1 MSMIVQRG
9 ERSRCDG
16 FVLVAVLW
24 ILSALA
30 ALAAI
35 YSIYVANTAMA
46 VAGNDSAIEAD
57 ALMSA
62 SLELTA
68 YQLID
73 MPEERRP
80 TRGAF
85 NFRLGRANV
94 AVEFCS
100 EAARIDLNEA
110 PKELLAG
117 LFVALGAQQDEAARY
132 ADRIIGWRTKPKS
145 GAQDAEALLYRAA
158 GYLPR
163 GAPFDHV
170 GELWLVLGLPPELV
184 ERALPH
190 VTVFSG
196 QDQVN
201 IRDAAPEVLAAIP
214 GMAPGIASG
223 APTGA
228 GRTAAA
234 RLAAQQFDG
243 AETSAATRVTA
254 RISFDNGRRIASEAV
269 ILLGDTNEPFRI
281 LSWRADIDVPPT
293 LAFRTGLQQ

>member
-1 MSMIVQRG
+1 MNLIVRRG
-9 ERSRCDG
+9 ERAGCEG

-24 ILSALA
+24 ILSAFA

-35 YSIYVANTAMA
+35 YSIYVGNTAMA
-46 VAGNDSAIEAD
+46 VAGSDDAIEAD

-62 SLELTA
+62 SVELTA

-73 MPEERRP
+73 MPEESRP

-110 PKELLAG
+110 PKELLSG
-117 LFVALGAQQDEAARY
+117 LFVALGAHPDAARQY
-132 ADRIIGWRTKPKS
+132 ADRIIGWRTTPKT
-145 GAQDAEALLYRAA
+145 GGRDAEAMLYHTA
-158 GYLPR
+158 GLPYLPR

-170 GELWLVLGLPPELV
+170 GELSLVLGLPPELV

-196 QDQVN
+196 QDRVN
-201 IRDAAPEVLAAIP
+201 TRDAAPEVLAAIP
-214 GMAPGIASG
+214 GMKPGGPAGI
-223 APTGA
+223 
-228 GRTAAA
+228 GRTAAQ
-234 RLAAQQFDG
+234 LGAQQFEA
-243 AETSAATRVTA
+243 AEGSAATRVTA

-269 ILLGDTNEPFRI
+269 ILLGDASEPFRV
-281 LSWRADIDVPPT
+281 LSWQADIDAPPT
-293 LAFRTGLQQ
+293 VAFRTGFQR

>member
-1 MSMIVQRG
+1 MIVQRG
-9 ERSRCDG
+9 ARTARDG

-24 ILSALA
+24 ILSAFA

-35 YSIYVANTAMA
+35 YSIYVANTAVA
-46 VAGNDSAIEAD
+46 VAGSDDAIEAE

-62 SLELTA
+62 SLELAA

-73 MPEERRP
+73 TPEKSRP

-110 PKELLAG
+110 PKELLSG
-117 LFVALGAQQDEAARY
+117 LFVALGTQQDEAAQY
-132 ADRIIGWRTKPKS
+132 AARIIGWRTRPKS
-145 GAQDAEALLYRAA
+145 GAQDAEASLYRAA
-158 GYLPR
+158 GLAYLPR

-293 LAFRTGLQQ
+293 LAFRTGFQQ

>member
-1 MSMIVQRG
+1 MIVRRAEQTA
-9 ERSRCDG
+9 CDG

-24 ILSALA
+24 ILSAFA

-46 VAGNDSAIEAD
+46 VAGSNDAIEAD

-62 SLELTA
+62 SVELTA

-73 MPEERRP
+73 MPEESRP
-80 TRGAF
+80 ARGAF
-85 NFRLGRANV
+85 NFRLGRATI

-110 PKELLAG
+110 PKELLSG
-117 LFVALGAQQDEAARY
+117 LFIVLGADPDAAVQY
-132 ADRIIGWRTKPKS
+132 AERIIGWRTTPKT
-145 GAQDAEALLYRAA
+145 GGRDAEAALYQAA
-158 GYLPR
+158 GLPYLPR

-196 QDQVN
+196 HDRIN
-201 IRDAAPEVLAAIP
+201 TRDAAPEVLAAIP
-214 GMAPGIASG
+214 GMAPDAPGGARRAAS
-223 APTGA
+223 
-228 GRTAAA
+228 AAA
-234 RLAAQQFDG
+234 RLAAQQFDAAEG
-243 AETSAATRVTA
+243 AAATRVTA
-254 RISFDNGRRIASEAV
+254 RIAFDNGRRIASEAV
-269 ILLGDTNEPFRI
+269 ILLGDASEPFRV
-281 LSWRADIDVPPT
+281 LSWQADIDVPPT
-293 LAFRTGLQQ
+293 LGFRTGVQR

>member
-1 MSMIVQRG
+1 MITHRD
-9 ERSRCDG
+9 ERAGCEG

-24 ILSALA
+24 ILSAFA

-46 VAGNDSAIEAD
+46 VAGSDDAIEAD

-68 YQLID
+68 YHLID
-73 MPEERRP
+73 MPEQSRP

-94 AVEFCS
+94 VVEFCS

-110 PKELLAG
+110 PKELLSG
-117 LFVALGAQQDEAARY
+117 LFVALGADQDAAAQY
-132 ADRIIGWRTKPKS
+132 ANRIIGWRTKPKA
-145 GAQDAEALLYRAA
+145 GAQDAEAMLYQTA
-158 GYLPR
+158 GLPYLPR
-163 GAPFDHV
+163 GASFDHV
-170 GELWLVLGLPPELV
+170 GELSLVLGLPPELV

-196 QDQVN
+196 QERVN
-201 IRDAAPEVLAAIP
+201 IRDAAPEVLAAVP
-214 GMAPGIASG
+214 GLRPDGPAGGGRAASS
-223 APTGA
+223 
-228 GRTAAA
+228 AA
-234 RLAAQQFDG
+234 RLAAQQFDA
-243 AETSAATRVTA
+243 AEGTAATRVTA

-269 ILLGDTNEPFRI
+269 ILLGDDSEPFRV
-281 LSWRADIDVPPT
+281 LSWQADIDVPPT
-293 LAFRTGLQQ
+293 LGFRTGLQR

>member
-9 ERSRCDG
+9 ERAGCDG

-24 ILSALA
+24 ILSAVA

-35 YSIYVANTAMA
+35 YSIYVANTAIA
-46 VAGNDSAIEAD
+46 VAGNDNAIEAD

-73 MPEERRP
+73 MPEESRP

-85 NFRLGRANV
+85 DFRLGRAHV

-117 LFVALGAQQDEAARY
+117 LFVALGAQPGAAAEY
-132 ADRIIGWRTKPKS
+132 ADRIVGWRTTPAR
-145 GAQDAEALLYRAA
+145 GAQDQEAALYSAS
-158 GYLPR
+158 GLPYLPR

-170 GELWLVLGLPPELV
+170 GELTLVLGLPPELV
-184 ERALPH
+184 ERAMPH

-196 QDQVN
+196 QDRVN
-201 IRDAAPEVLAAIP
+201 ARDAAPEVLAAIP
-214 GMAPGIASG
+214 GMAPDGL
-223 APTGA
+223 A
-228 GRTAAA
+228 G
-234 RLAAQQFDG
+234 
-243 AETSAATRVTA
+243 
-254 RISFDNGRRIASEAV
+254 
-269 ILLGDTNEPFRI
+269 P
-281 LSWRADIDVPPT
+281 
-293 LAFRTGLQQ
+293 